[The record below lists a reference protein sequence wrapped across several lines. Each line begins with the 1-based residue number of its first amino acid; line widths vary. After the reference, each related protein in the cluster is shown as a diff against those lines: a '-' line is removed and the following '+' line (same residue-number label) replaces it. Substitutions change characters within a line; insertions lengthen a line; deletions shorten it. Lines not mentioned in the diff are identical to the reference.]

1 MQIHARYIDDFK
13 TERKDIAPPL
23 PGYLRL
29 VPICFYLSVVAAILF
44 NALILVQ
51 WSQANQAREASLK
64 QDRELKAELEGVKKQ
79 RQQLEVEAKKAT
91 DLANWVEG
99 SRPLQPLIVDIAR
112 SMEKDSS
119 IVEMRLERAP
129 DNASQVKLQLRLQ
142 TVNPRQLDQTLQTI
156 ANARFRTFSPQQSME
171 RGEVE
176 YKATLFWQDSSR
188 GQPEPSPVQ

>member
-29 VPICFYLSVVAAILF
+29 VPICFYLSVVAAILL
-44 NALILVQ
+44 NALFAVQ
-51 WSQANQAREASLK
+51 WNQAKQAKEASLR
-64 QDRELKAELEGVKKQ
+64 QNRELQSELDGIKQQ
-79 RQQLEVEAKKAT
+79 RQQLETEAKKAT

-112 SMEKDSS
+112 SMGQDSS
-119 IVEMRLERAP
+119 IVEMRLDRSP
-129 DNASQVKLQLRLQ
+129 DNASQIQLSLRLQ
-142 TVNPRQLDQTLQTI
+142 TVNPRQLDQTIQTI
-156 ANARFRTFSPQQSME
+156 TNARFRAYSPQQSME

-188 GQPEPSPVQ
+188 GQPEPSNVQ

>member
-23 PGYLRL
+23 PSYLRL
-29 VPICFYLSVVAAILF
+29 VPMFFYVSIVASILL
-44 NALILVQ
+44 NALLLAR
-51 WSQANQAREASLK
+51 WSQANQAKESSDR
-64 QDRELKAELEGVKKQ
+64 QDKEIVAQLNTVKEQ
-79 RQQLEVEAKKAT
+79 RKQLEVEARKAT

-112 SMEKDSS
+112 SMERDSN
-119 IVEMRLERAP
+119 IVEMQLERAP
-129 DNASQVKLQLRLQ
+129 ENASQIKLSLRLQ
-142 TVNPRQLDQTLQTI
+142 TANTRQLDQTLQTI

-188 GQPEPSPVQ
+188 GQPESGTVQ

>member
-1 MQIHARYIDDFK
+1 MQLHARFIDDFK

-23 PGYLRL
+23 PPYLRL
-29 VPICFYLSVVAAILF
+29 VPIFFYLAIVASILL
-44 NALILVQ
+44 NALFLAR
-51 WSQANQAREASLK
+51 WSQASQAKEASIS
-64 QDRELKAELEGVKKQ
+64 QDKATLAELAQVKEK
-79 RQQLEVEAKKAT
+79 RQKLETEARKAT

-119 IVEMRLERAP
+119 IVEMSLERAAE
-129 DNASQVKLQLRLQ
+129 NASQIKLGLRLQ
-142 TVNPRQLDQTLQTI
+142 TANTRQLDLTLQTI

-188 GQPEPSPVQ
+188 GQPEPAVVQ

>member
-1 MQIHARYIDDFK
+1 MQIHARFIDDFK

-23 PGYLRL
+23 PPYLRM
-29 VPICFYLSVVAAILF
+29 VPMLFYASIVASVLL
-44 NALILVQ
+44 NALFIAR
-51 WSQANQAREASLK
+51 WSQASQAKEASVK
-64 QDRELKAELEGVKKQ
+64 QNRDITAELEGVKTQ
-79 RQQLEVEAKKAT
+79 RQQLEAEARKAT

-112 SMEKDSS
+112 SMEKDSN
-119 IVEMRLERAP
+119 IVEMQLERSP
-129 DNASQVKLQLRLQ
+129 ENASQIKLGLRLQ
-142 TVNPRQLDQTLQTI
+142 TANTRQLDQTLQTI

-188 GQPEPSPVQ
+188 GQPEPATVQ